1 MFSQTSRLS
10 KSTLQSFNLETTSGT
25 FVHAENIYRVQIC
38 TGQYLVFYRYTGI
51 KNRNRYSKKL
61 HIFLLSTNY

>member
-38 TGQYLVFYRYTGI
+38 TVQYLVFYRYTGI
-51 KNRNRYSKKL
+51 KIEIDIKKKATY
-61 HIFLLSTNY
+61 ISPID